1 VIEQISFHQGRRDE
15 GPNIQLAESL
25 VAAADTKGIAE
36 IANGL
41 DDADEAIAND
51 CIKVLYEVGYRK
63 PQLIVPYANLFL
75 SKLKSKNNRMVWGA
89 CIALSHIAV
98 PACET
103 LYRELDTLI
112 KVYEKGSVITRDN
125 CVSIFAGIIVGNR
138 KFSARVFPL
147 IIEHLRTCRPKEV
160 GQHAERAFVCI
171 DKTNAEEFKN
181 VLMERYDALID
192 SQKKRVDALL
202 RKIEK
207 LK

>member
-1 VIEQISFHQGRRDE
+1 MIEQISYHLGRNDE
-15 GPNIQLAESL
+15 EPNIQLAKRL
-25 VAAADTKGIAE
+25 VSADDEKGIAE
-36 IANGL
+36 IAKGL
-41 DDADEAIAND
+41 DDANEAVAND

-63 PQLIVPYANLFL
+63 PQLILPYANQFL
-75 SKLKSKNNRMVWGA
+75 GKLKSKNNRMVWGA
-89 CIALSHIAV
+89 CIALSHIAE

-125 CVSIFAGIIVGNR
+125 SVSIFAGIIVGNR
-138 KFSARVFPL
+138 KFSARVFPI

-171 DKTNAEEFKN
+171 DKTNAEKFKN
-181 VLMERYDALID
+181 VLMERYDVLID

-207 LK
+207 MK